1 MRTCFVSGGVMN
13 KLSKYSVLVLPL
25 VFAANTA
32 LGAGFGLYEFSA
44 RGNAMGGAVLAGEA
58 EPASLALNPALIT
71 DLKGSQVQLG
81 ATLVTARARV
91 TYDGQTTDPEHA
103 FWVLPNFY
111 YTQQINEDWYAGIGM
126 FTRFGLSNEYDDRT
140 WKGAKNIY
148 EVGVTSLSVQPTAAY
163 KVTDRLSASAGVEVM
178 YFDFMEGK
186 RIDTSASVPGSHSD
200 MKIEGDSVGA
210 SPILALAYKAND
222 KVNFG
227 TSFRF
232 RTKQSLEGTAKYYD
246 TASPLLAAFKNGD
259 VTGDITLPAQLAMGV
274 SYKPTDDLLVE
285 FNWMNIFWSSF
296 DAISIDYD
304 HTPGT
309 GLPGEKTDK
318 KEWKDTYRIGLGA
331 EYTLTSSLKLRG
343 SYIFDKSPV
352 NNDYMDVLVPVND
365 RHLFGTGLGWKV
377 NDRYT
382 VDLSYTYLLGTSLGG
397 HTDQNASVEPNKA
410 VSYKNGSS
418 QLAGISVKY
427 TF

>member
-1 MRTCFVSGGVMN
+1 MN
-13 KLSKYSVLVLPL
+13 KLSKYSVLVLPF

-58 EPASLALNPALIT
+58 EPASIALNPALIT
-71 DLKGSQVQLG
+71 DLKGSQLQLG
-81 ATLVTARARV
+81 ATIVTADATV
-91 TYDGQTTDPEHA
+91 KYNGQETDPKDGI
-103 FWVLPNFY
+103 WTLPSFY
-111 YTQQINEDWYAGIGM
+111 YTQQINEDWYAGIGL
-126 FTRFGLSNEYDDRT
+126 FTRFGLSNEYGDKS
-140 WKGAKNIY
+140 WAGAYNAY
-148 EVGVTSLSVQPTAAY
+148 QVAVTSLSLQPTVAY

-178 YFDFMEGK
+178 YFDFEEKKMLPY
-186 RIDTSASVPGSHSD
+186 APGMNTD
-200 MKIEGDSVGA
+200 IQGDSVGI
-210 SPILALAYKAND
+210 SPIVALAYKAND

-227 TSFRF
+227 TSFRL

-246 TASPLLAAFKNGD
+246 TPTAMAAAFQNGD
-259 VTGDITLPAQLAMGV
+259 VTGDVTLPAQLAMGV

-285 FNWMNIFWSSF
+285 FNWMNIFWRSF
-296 DAISIDYD
+296 DSIDISFD
-304 HTPGT
+304 HKPGT
-309 GLPGEKTDK
+309 GVPGISSDK

-331 EYTLTSSLKLRG
+331 EYTLTSALKVRG
-343 SYIFDKSPV
+343 SYIFDKSPT

-397 HTDQNASVEPNKA
+397 HTDQNAATEANKA
-410 VSYKNGSS
+410 VSYSNGSS
-418 QLAGISVKY
+418 HLAGLSVKY

>member
-13 KLSKYSVLVLPL
+13 KLSKYSVLVLPF

-58 EPASLALNPALIT
+58 EPASIALNPALIT

-111 YTQQINEDWYAGIGM
+111 YTQQINEDWYAGIGL

-140 WKGAKNIY
+140 WAGAKNIY
-148 EVGVTSLSVQPTAAY
+148 EVGVTSLSVQPTVAY
-163 KVTDRLSASAGVEVM
+163 KVTDRLSASAGLEIM

-186 RIDTSASVPGSHSD
+186 RQPLGATTHTDI
-200 MKIEGDSVGA
+200 KIEGDSVGL
-210 SPILALAYKAND
+210 SPIVALAYKAND

-246 TASPLLAAFKNGD
+246 TPTAMAAAFQNGD
-259 VTGDITLPAQLAMGV
+259 VTGDVTLPAQLAMGV

-285 FNWMNIFWSSF
+285 FNWMNIFWRSF
-296 DAISIDYD
+296 DSIDISFD
-304 HTPGT
+304 HKPGT
-309 GLPGEKTDK
+309 GVPGISSDK

-331 EYTLTSSLKLRG
+331 EYTLTSALKVRG
-343 SYIFDKSPV
+343 SYIFDKSPT

-397 HTDQNASVEPNKA
+397 HTDQNAATEANKA
-410 VSYKNGSS
+410 VSYSNGSS
-418 QLAGISVKY
+418 HLAGLSVKY

>member
-1 MRTCFVSGGVMN
+1 MN
-13 KLSKYSVLVLPL
+13 KLSKYSVLVLPF

-58 EPASLALNPALIT
+58 EPASIALNPALIT

-140 WKGAKNIY
+140 WAGAKNIY
-148 EVGVTSLSVQPTAAY
+148 EVGVTSLSVQPTVAY

-186 RIDTSASVPGSHSD
+186 RQPLGGSAYTD

-232 RTKQSLEGTAKYYD
+232 RTKQALEGTVEYYN
-246 TASPLLAAFKNGD
+246 PAAAALNGD

-296 DAISIDYD
+296 DSIDITFDKYS
-304 HTPGT
+304 TP
-309 GLPGEKTDK
+309 PAEKSEK

-331 EYTLTSSLKLRG
+331 EYTLTSSLKVRG

-377 NDRYT
+377 TDRYT
-382 VDLSYTYLLGTSLGG
+382 IDLSYTYLLGTSLGG
-397 HTDQNASVEPNKA
+397 HTDQNAVAEANKQ

-418 QLAGISVKY
+418 HLAGLSVKY